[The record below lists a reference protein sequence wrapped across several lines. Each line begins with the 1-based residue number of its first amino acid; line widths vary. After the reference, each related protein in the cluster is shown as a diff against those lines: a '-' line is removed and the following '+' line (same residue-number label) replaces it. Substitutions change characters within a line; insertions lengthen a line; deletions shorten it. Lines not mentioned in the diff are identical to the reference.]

1 MCTSKTKLTF
11 TSESVH
17 QKKSIHIQTL
27 LDTCIISEKAQNLLS
42 AHRVPKK
49 CSNIGT
55 L

>member
-17 QKKSIHIQTL
+17 QTKSIHIQTL
-27 LDTCIISEKAQNLLS
+27 LDIINEKAQNLLS